1 MRVTID
7 PTAGFCWGVVRTVQI
22 AEQYLEQ
29 EQGRNVYVLG
39 HIIHNPKEIERLEH
53 KGLETISL
61 DDFPRIQER
70 SRLEFDGATPKVLIR
85 AHGEPPAT
93 YRKAMELGIELIDAT
108 CPVVT
113 KLQERVRKFY
123 VQGYQVVVFGKK
135 DHAEVKGVRG
145 VCNDECIVIK
155 TVEEAQTLVDVTK
168 KTVLF
173 SQTTM
178 DRPTFYQVR
187 DALKER
193 VQELVVDTMQNI
205 AVEFHAKDTICGQVS
220 GREDKLADFARS
232 QDIMLFIAGRE
243 SSNGK
248 VLYHVA
254 KDANP
259 RTYFIE
265 DIAEMRDE
273 WFEGVQTIGI
283 SGATSTP
290 QWLME
295 QVKTAA
301 EARLLATSLITV

>member
-1 MRVTID
+1 
-7 PTAGFCWGVVRTVQI
+7 
-22 AEQYLEQ
+22 
-29 EQGRNVYVLG
+29 
-39 HIIHNPKEIERLEH
+39 
-53 KGLETISL
+53 
-61 DDFPRIQER
+61 
-70 SRLEFDGATPKVLIR
+70 
-85 AHGEPPAT
+85 
-93 YRKAMELGIELIDAT
+93 MELGIELIDAT

-155 TVEEAQTLVDVTK
+155 TVEEAQTKVDVTK

-193 VQELVVDTMQNI
+193 VAELVVDTMQNI

-232 QDIMLFIAGRE
+232 QDIMLFVAGRE

-248 VLYHVA
+248 VLYNVA
-254 KDANP
+254 KAANP
-259 RTYFIE
+259 RTYFME
-265 DIAEMRDE
+265 DLSELQQE
-273 WFEGVQTIGI
+273 WFDSASRVGI

-290 QWLME
+290 HWLME
-295 QVKTAA
+295 QVKSEA
-301 EARLLATSLITV
+301 EARLLRQVSLVE